1 MIDKHAP
8 LFWVE
13 AHDQPRRGA
22 KENENGAP
30 NAELS
35 SPNPCKA
42 PETITTVSR
51 NLAVICPHP
60 GEKVDTH
67 NSPYHTKCITL
78 KTAFD
83 RIHQSE
89 VTRERPGLAPRGA
102 SMRLSV
108 HLNLDAARRKGSP
121 RTNKAFGRIR
131 PLKPLRGIRP
141 IATQKTYDKT
151 KTCLP
156 KLSSDPHHTMLRM
169 LVYRI
174 NTSMYARFLL

>member
-13 AHDQPRRGA
+13 AQDQPRRGA

-67 NSPYHTKCITL
+67 NSPHHTKCTTITI
-78 KTAFD
+78 AYD
-83 RIHQSE
+83 RIHQPE
-89 VTRERPGLAPRGA
+89 VTTKRPGHAPRGA
-102 SMRLSV
+102 SLRMSV
-108 HLNLDAARRKGSP
+108 HLTLDAARRKGSP
-121 RTNKAFGRIR
+121 QTYRAFGRIR
-131 PLKPLRGIRP
+131 PLIPSRDNRP
-141 IATQKTYDKT
+141 TYTHDNNKAPKNQNLPSQIA
-151 KTCLP
+151 
-156 KLSSDPHHTMLRM
+156 H
-169 LVYRI
+169 
-174 NTSMYARFLL
+174 